1 MQERVTLFTMI
12 RRETQRSTVNTL
24 LCLVTVMV
32 ATGLLVAMVSVTRA
46 SVDATRVMMKNLG
59 FNVLITPAGVDP
71 ARYQA
76 LDFQDVD
83 MPEEYVERL
92 ASSTVLAQ
100 HFVGKYQR
108 TVQVEGRTL
117 VLTGV
122 LPEVPKHSAWKRP
135 MQTAHVVPEGKV
147 FLGSAAAASLGLAP
161 GAELAILGRSFTV
174 DRVLDEVGMIP
185 DDIRVFA
192 HLHDVQEL
200 LGVPGRINAMDALAC
215 YCPVNTADLLGTL
228 VASIERVLPD
238 VNVEPY
244 QSILVARQKQRET
257 VYQLEL
263 AAVAIVVAGAA
274 TAIWGL
280 TYQNVRNRRREIGVL
295 RALGVGSGQ
304 IAVLFLGKIFGYAV
318 LGTILGC
325 AIGCAVGH
333 GLNTTGRPTSVPV
346 DVFAALFLAAPVA
359 AILFGLPPIVSGLL
373 LQPTDVL
380 REGAA

>member
-1 MQERVTLFTMI
+1 MQDRVTLFSMI
-12 RRETQRSTVNTL
+12 RRETQRSKTNTL
-24 LCLVTVMV
+24 LCLATIMI
-32 ATGLLVAMVSVTRA
+32 ATGLLVAMVAVTRA

-76 LDFQDVD
+76 LDFQDAD
-83 MPEEYVERL
+83 MPEDYIEQL

-108 TVQVEGRTL
+108 TVQVDGRTL

-122 LPEVPKHSAWKRP
+122 LPEVPKHSAWKPP
-135 MQTAHVVPEGKV
+135 MQTAHIVPEGKV
-147 FLGSAAAASLGLAP
+147 LLGSAAAAALGLEP
-161 GAELAILGRSFTV
+161 GAEIAILGRGFTV

-192 HLHDVQEL
+192 HLHDVQQL
-200 LGVPGRINAMDALAC
+200 LGVPGRINAIDALAC
-215 YCPVNTADLLGTL
+215 YCPVDTDDLLGTL
-228 VASIERVLPD
+228 VASIERILPD

-244 QSILVARQKQRET
+244 QSILVARQQQREM
-257 VYQLEL
+257 VYRLEL
-263 AAVAIVVAGAA
+263 VAVAIVVAGAA

-295 RALGVGSGQ
+295 RALGVGDGQ
-304 IAVLFLGKIFGYAV
+304 IAFLFLGKILAYAV
-318 LGTILGC
+318 LGTVLGC
-325 AIGCAVGH
+325 VLGYGVGH
-333 GLNTTGRPTSVPV
+333 GLNTTGRPTALPM
-346 DVFAALFLAAPVA
+346 DVFAALLVAAPVA
-359 AILFGLPPIVSGLL
+359 AVLFGLPPIVSGLL